1 MKKLLK
7 FCTIGGMALVIAA
20 CGNGEEETDTGDEA
34 VTEETETAEEGTEDT
49 ASEEEEGAE
58 TESEDNASEEET
70 GSESEEPT
78 EEDSTDSESGDS
90 AEESGTESEEGT
102 EETETDESAAEETDE
117 ADAGEDAAAGE
128 EQSKTFVLEEEG
140 FVNELVYY
148 HIDDEVQR
156 QTSESDITYEALGV
170 EDEEQARE
178 LLEQEAADYESVDGV
193 EHNIQYDDEG
203 IVETLEVDYTVAEIS
218 EISSLEGA
226 EFDEEANEAQFISME
241 QSEEQLLNSGYE
253 LAEGE

>member
-1 MKKLLK
+1 MQNVLLTILNGVLNSIGRRSSMKKLLK

-90 AEESGTESEEGT
+90 ESVRSEE
-102 EETETDESAAEETDE
+102 
-117 ADAGEDAAAGE
+117 
-128 EQSKTFVLEEEG
+128 
-140 FVNELVYY
+140 
-148 HIDDEVQR
+148 H
-156 QTSESDITYEALGV
+156 TSEL
-170 EDEEQARE
+170 
-178 LLEQEAADYESVDGV
+178 
-193 EHNIQYDDEG
+193 
-203 IVETLEVDYTVAEIS
+203 
-218 EISSLEGA
+218 
-226 EFDEEANEAQFISME
+226 
-241 QSEEQLLNSGYE
+241 QSRGHL
-253 LAEGE
+253 